1 MKKILTLLLITA
13 AINGYA
19 QNNNTSSKPNII
31 LILADDLGYSDIGA
45 YGSEIK
51 TPNLDRLATEGL
63 RLKEFY
69 NNSICAPTRASLLT
83 GQYQHKAGVGYFAND
98 LGSPAYQGY
107 INQESLT
114 LAEACKR
121 KGAEL
126 PMAAWV

>member
-19 QNNNTSSKPNII
+19 QNNATGSKPNII

-45 YGSEIK
+45 YGSEIH
-51 TPNLDRLATEGL
+51 TPNLDRLAKEGL

-83 GQYQHKAGVGYFAND
+83 GQYQHKAGVGYFSND
-98 LGSPAYQGY
+98 LG
-107 INQESLT
+107 
-114 LAEACKR
+114 
-121 KGAEL
+121 
-126 PMAAWV
+126 